1 MEKTKKHTHTV
12 LIMFIDLLRHFCPGT
27 GTTKLYAKR
36 APKAEAKAFTSV
48 WGQSNQLKQLLQ
60 KASQLREVLLSFHFH
75 DPAHVCVCESVF
87 FLQQIMKCTL
97 FTIAKLNR
105 KIQWGQRATAALWM
119 LAFGMWCIIH
129 YTDDNILLV
138 TRGRNRMQYGTK
150 APFPYYGNG
159 KCFTLH
165 W

>member
-1 MEKTKKHTHTV
+1 
-12 LIMFIDLLRHFCPGT
+12 MFIDLLRHFCPGT

-36 APKAEAKAFTSV
+36 AFPESRSESVYERLRPVQSTKTTPPESFSIAGSTSQFPFPWPSARV
-48 WGQSNQLKQLLQ
+48 
-60 KASQLREVLLSFHFH
+60 R
-75 DPAHVCVCESVF
+75 VCVCVRAYC

-105 KIQWGQRATAALWM
+105 KIQWGQRATAAHWM

-138 TRGRNRMQYGTK
+138 TRSRNRMQYGTK